1 MAGGKPPPEWYIRQ
15 GGDYNDVLKYLDLH
29 EIAAEIDSKC
39 KIFEILEN
47 LNSELVFTSEKA
59 TFRRCNTR
67 RRKPL

>member
-1 MAGGKPPPEWYIRQ
+1 MESY
-15 GGDYNDVLKYLDLH
+15 LLDLH